1 MTQLSRSRCS
11 QLEQIYVPVP
21 DPSWGRVLQALQGE
35 GSCAA
40 GKRKDGA
47 MSPQLQLCLQ
57 LCHPQPCSIY
67 GALTWG

>member
-1 MTQLSRSRCS
+1 MTQLSRSRGS

-21 DPSWGRVLQALQGE
+21 DPSWGRVLQAPQGE